1 MWHQQWGTRT
11 TELPAEALVP
21 KLVGVAERLVVEAVA
36 MVVASKSKAA
46 WFPSASH
53 HSQKWLGLG

>member
-1 MWHQQWGTRT
+1 MAAATVVVVTVAATVVTVRVAAT
-11 TELPAEALVP
+11 
-21 KLVGVAERLVVEAVA
+21 VGMA
-36 MVVASKSKAA
+36 MEVSKSKAA